1 MRKLMGQRSPIAP
14 DFPRPKTP
22 SDSPLPAPPNPSS
35 SANKPRQE
43 PTSLAALMGSRE
55 TGPRMNKHPPQQDA
69 HDPTQFEQR
78 RSITSPHPV
87 FGRNGVSMPG
97 LAPNSPGPRLRASPR
112 LGDLEVPSPT
122 QSTPPL
128 SLRER
133 KSSTPAVAR
142 RYVEKLES
150 ESSPKPP
157 PSSGPRDTRENIRKR
172 TMSTPSGPGPSL
184 QRYVNPPKPSLS
196 YVEPAFTNKQ
206 APLYLQTHNTLSI
219 SSTPNLHRHSY
230 TPRPLTNEA
239 KPDLP
244 RKTFP
249 PISQPGRTETKPSPK
264 SKSPSLS
271 VSTPKVRRSPSP
283 STTSTPSSRPATTVT
298 TLGRPV
304 DPKPSPL
311 VHGPK
316 VISYNRS
323 PAFSDRTPPKG
334 ATPSLSRL
342 QGRGFV
348 QNMVKA
354 SAELGTSTGTSP
366 APTPERTRS
375 ESQKKTSV
383 LDRWQ
388 GTGPS
393 VSTPTISPV
402 SVPMRKAKTFDPVS
416 VTASGSPGLR
426 QPPLALKPTPIPK
439 RKSQTFEKGPDSIT
453 PLSKS
458 PSKGIL
464 VTPKEKE
471 KEKSLPITP
480 PATLNGHVPGVGSS
494 NTLVSYIKPM
504 KTGDSEPS
512 SPVRSKTPTAT
523 DAAGEL
529 AIRKRKSSGKFREKS
544 VSFAASPPRSKPKS
558 AVDVLPPPGKPLSH
572 VRPLQC

>member
-22 SDSPLPAPPNPSS
+22 SNDPLPAPPNPSS
-35 SANKPRQE
+35 SANRPRQD
-43 PTSLAALMGSRE
+43 PMSLAALMGSRE
-55 TGPRMNKHPPQQDA
+55 TGPRMNKHAPQQDA

-87 FGRNGVSMPG
+87 FGKNGVSLPG
-97 LAPNSPGPRLRASPR
+97 LAPKSPGPQLRASPR
-112 LGDLEVPSPT
+112 LADVEVASPT
-122 QSTPPL
+122 RSTPPL
-128 SLRER
+128 NLRDR
-133 KSSTPAVAR
+133 KISTPAVAR
-142 RYVEKLES
+142 RYVEKIES
-150 ESSPKPP
+150 ESSPKP
-157 PSSGPRDTRENIRKR
+157 SLSFEPRDTREQIRKR

-184 QRYVNPPKPSLS
+184 QRFVNPTKPSLS
-196 YVEPAFTNKQ
+196 NAEPAFASKQ
-206 APLYLQTHNTLSI
+206 SPLFLQTHNNIST
-219 SSTPNLHRHSY
+219 SSTPNLNRHSY
-230 TPRPLTNEA
+230 TPRPLNNEIE
-239 KPDLP
+239 PDPP

-249 PISQPGRTETKPSPK
+249 SISQPGRTETEPSPR

-271 VSTPKVRRSPSP
+271 VSTPKFRRSPSP
-283 STTSTPSSRPATTVT
+283 SVTSSPSSRPAATVT
-298 TLGRPV
+298 TLARPV
-304 DPKPSPL
+304 DPKPNPL

-316 VISYNRS
+316 IISFNRS
-323 PAFSDRTPPKG
+323 PAFSDRMPPKG

-354 SAELGTSTGTSP
+354 SAELGSSTGTSP
-366 APTPERTRS
+366 APTSERTRS

-388 GTGPS
+388 GTGPA
-393 VSTPTISPV
+393 VGAPTLSLAP
-402 SVPMRKAKTFDPVS
+402 VPMRKAKTFDPVS
-416 VTASGSPGLR
+416 VTTSCSPGLC
-426 QPPLALKPTPIPK
+426 QPPLAPKPTPIPK
-439 RKSQTFEKGPDSIT
+439 RKSQTFDKGPEPT
-453 PLSKS
+453 PPLSKS

-471 KEKSLPITP
+471 KEKPLPTTP
-480 PATLNGHVPGVGSS
+480 PASLKGHVPGVGSS

-512 SPVRSKTPTAT
+512 SPVRSKTPTAI
-523 DAAGEL
+523 DGAGEL
-529 AIRKRKSSGKFREKS
+529 AIRKRKSSGKLREKS
-544 VSFAASPPRSKPKS
+544 VSFAASPPRSKTKS
-558 AVDVLPPPGKPLSH
+558 VVGALPSPGKPLSH